1 MARWNGGNIE
11 AEGHEG
17 SGVLILLVAL
27 VSLILI
33 SAIIFS
39 CADGVSKDKTSA
51 AQTDT
56 YGAGCG
62 AGCGC

>member
-17 SGVLILLVAL
+17 SGVLILWVAL

-39 CADGVSKDKTSA
+39 CADGASKDKTSA
-51 AQTDT
+51 AQADN